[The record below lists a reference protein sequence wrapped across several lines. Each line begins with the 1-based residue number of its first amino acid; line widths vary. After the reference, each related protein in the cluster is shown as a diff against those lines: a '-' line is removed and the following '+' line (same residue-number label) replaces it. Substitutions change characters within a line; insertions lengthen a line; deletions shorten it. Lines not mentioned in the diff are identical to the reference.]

1 MKSHVHFMLEEDD
14 SSGSS
19 LKESLNTTNDKLG
32 AEFDSINDRKT
43 NISSIAKKIKQAIDE
58 VKKREPEYLIYAE
71 SLKNRGSEL
80 SKNRERFYNKIN
92 IENEEIDQQIAEF
105 TKLYEEIFDKYTELS
120 SKLVLVKS
128 SVDDIRFN
136 IERSEKQSDNMQQ
149 RIELYTNKA
158 QVLQNSM
165 ITNENESQIQFEMK
179 KTKNKIINIQNEIE
193 TTEHKVTRMTK
204 HIEDLHKLNITQK
217 NQERSLKG
225 QVIIFKDKSEQEIQ
239 ETNYHIKQVTNTK
252 KKFQNSYN
260 TDFQFIR
267 NSKRKKKEFV
277 DSISTAKQHAI
288 KVREQIRNKDIIIE
302 SIIKEIKESKA
313 ETNRLQS
320 IIDIYKNSKTFLEAN
335 KLIKIRSVIDEIKE
349 HKHEIGKYQLEM
361 KQCKMNERQL
371 KHTLQKIKIQFDD
384 TKNCSKLIHKAQIKI
399 KEMIEKYNNNET
411 IENQQIDK
419 LTSELF
425 ILNKHIAV
433 ARSAYEK
440 LYNHQF
446 ISLSFPETD
455 IDDTDDNFQ
464 DKIEQTNNK
473 CDLLRIK
480 IKKLQIDNAQKQ
492 KSCIFIYPNYS
503 SQPIYHRNKDYSQ
516 SDKKCEIDCL
526 EAKVEAKKQQ
536 ILRKKLN
543 LDQRWNFLNVLSCG
557 ESKLVHRTES
567 YREIDYCSRYCQ
579 SKLRDHKFEERFDKA
594 AINPLSILYSLM
606 KNETEKW
613 RQIDHNYSMKF
624 NLDNWYDKISLTETV
639 I

>member
-14 SSGSS
+14 SSESS

-80 SKNRERFYNKIN
+80 SKNREKFYYRFN

-105 TKLYEEIFDKYTELS
+105 SKLYETIFDKYTELS
-120 SKLVLVKS
+120 SKIVLIKS

-136 IERSEKQSDNMQQ
+136 IERSEKQSENMQQ

-165 ITNENESQIQFEMK
+165 ITNEIESQIRFEKK
-179 KTKNKIINIQNEIE
+179 KTQNKIINIQNEIE
-193 TTEHKVTRMTK
+193 ITEHKVTRMTK

-239 ETNYHIKQVTNTK
+239 ETNCHIKQITNTK

-313 ETNRLQS
+313 EKNRLQS

-399 KEMIEKYNNNET
+399 KEMIEKYNYNET

-425 ILNKHIAV
+425 MLNKHIAV

-446 ISLSFPETD
+446 ISISFPGTD
-455 IDDTDDNFQ
+455 IDDTDDHFQ

-480 IKKLQIDNAQKQ
+480 INKLQIDNAQKQ

-503 SQPIYHRNKDYSQ
+503 SQPIYHRNEDYSEN
-516 SDKKCEIDCL
+516 DKKYELDCL

-557 ESKLVHRTES
+557 EPKSKHRTES

-579 SKLRDHKFEERFDKA
+579 SKLRDHKFEERYNRA
-594 AINPLSILYSLM
+594 AINPLSMLYSLM